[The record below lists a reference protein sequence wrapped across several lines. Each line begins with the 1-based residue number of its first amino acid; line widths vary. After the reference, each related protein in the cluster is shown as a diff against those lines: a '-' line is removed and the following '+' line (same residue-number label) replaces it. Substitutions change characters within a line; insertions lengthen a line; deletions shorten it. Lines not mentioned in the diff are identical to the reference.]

1 MTRKPGRSILG
12 AHVSGRGDLVKAFDE
27 AEAAGAECLQIFSRS
42 PGMWRCRDLRD
53 DEGAR
58 FRKRRAELGNLPV
71 LVHDIYLTNLA
82 AAEGDLRDRSIAT
95 LTHERERAD
104 CLGADAIVCHMGAH
118 LGVGVDVALERYT
131 DALRE
136 VLLRTRGLSPRML
149 LENAAGQGTTL
160 GSRFE
165 EIARVLDD
173 VNAPDET
180 GACFDTCHAFAAGYD
195 FTTEEGYVAMWDA
208 FASTVGFERLHALH
222 LNDSKRALACRVDR
236 HEHVGKGHI
245 GKEAFGRIVRDPR
258 LAGRP
263 MVIEIDPTGDA
274 LRKDLNLLKRLR
286 RGARCTPT
294 GAT

>member
-1 MTRKPGRSILG
+1 MGIVKFGLVG

-27 AEAAGAECLQIFSRS
+27 AEAAGAECMQIFSRS

-53 DEGAR
+53 DEGER
-58 FRKRRAELGNLPV
+58 FRARRAEMGNPPV

-82 AAEGDLRDRSIAT
+82 AAEGELRERSIAT
-95 LTHERERAD
+95 LAHERERAE
-104 CLGADAIVCHMGAH
+104 CLGVDGIVCHMGAH
-118 LGVGVDVALERYT
+118 LGVGVDVAIERYAE
-131 DALRE
+131 ALRE
-136 VLLRTRGLSPRML
+136 VLRRTKGLSPRIL

-165 EIARVLDD
+165 EIARALDA

-195 FTTEEGYVAMWDA
+195 FTTEEGYEAMWSEWA
-208 FASTVGFERLHALH
+208 GTVGFERLRALH
-222 LNDSKRALACRVDR
+222 LNDSKRELGCRVDR

-245 GKEAFGRIVRDPR
+245 GAEAFGRIVRDPR

-274 LRKDLNLLKRLR
+274 LRKDLNRLKRLR
-286 RGARCTPT
+286 RARR
-294 GAT
+294 